1 MKLVLMGYMG
11 SGKTSV
17 GKQLSQALNYEFVD
31 LDALLESEE
40 NCSISEIFSEKGE
53 IYFRNREDGLLK
65 EIINT
70 KNNLVISTGGGTP
83 CYGDMIN
90 FLTSAENCI
99 TIYLQSTVTELT
111 DRLFPEKAS
120 RPLIAHLDD
129 KKALNDFIRK
139 HLFERSFYYNQA
151 EIIID
156 TVSLS
161 ENFIVEAIIARLF

>member
-1 MKLVLMGYMG
+1 MG

-17 GKQLSQALNYEFVD
+17 GKQLSQALDYKFVD
-31 LDALLESEE
+31 LDALLVSEE

-99 TIYLQSTVTELT
+99 TIYLQSTATELT
-111 DRLFPEKAS
+111 DRLFLEKAS

-139 HLFERSFYYNQA
+139 HLFERSSYYNQA

-161 ENFIVEAIIARLF
+161 KNSIVEAIIARLF